1 MQEPGAVGTGT
12 GVGGGY
18 PGDGRGGRSIGLQ
31 GSVWVAPGI
40 LRLSLPTPYPV
51 GDVNVYAVLGAVPT
65 LVDVGP
71 ATGEAWEALTRGLAE
86 HGLEPRDFAQVVITH
101 THADHFTQLPR
112 FLAAAA
118 ERGGGGGRV
127 GRGRPLVAAHRWG
140 ARSFRGGDDP
150 QRVDFFRRFARMAGV
165 PEAEVEGMLRVLAGL
180 LALEPRL
187 AVDRWLDDGD
197 VIAMGD
203 DRWRVLH
210 TPGHAQSQICL
221 YRERDGVLISS
232 DHLLP
237 AISSNALAEPPPLD
251 EEGRPART
259 EPPRS
264 LVDYRASL
272 GRVRSLPAPLC
283 LPGHGEPFRDHR
295 GLVDERLAAM
305 DARAAQIADALEE
318 LGGTATLYDLA
329 VHLFGRGQPAHLM
342 LALSEVNGHVEWME
356 AEGRIQRRPGGHG
369 GEVALFAPV
378 GRG

>member
-1 MQEPGAVGTGT
+1 P
-12 GVGGGY
+12 
-18 PGDGRGGRSIGLQ
+18 P
-31 GSVWVAPGI
+31 
-40 LRLSLPTPYPV
+40 LPL
-51 GDVNVYAVLGAVPT
+51 GHVNVYAVLGAVPT

-71 ATGEAWEALTRGLAE
+71 ATGEAWEALTRGLAH
-86 HGLEPRDFAQVVITH
+86 HGLEPDDFAQVVITH

-112 FLAAAA
+112 FLAAA
-118 ERGGGGGRV
+118 GGGGGRA
-127 GRGRPLVAAHRWG
+127 GRSRPLLAAHRWG

-150 QRVDFFRRFARMAGV
+150 GRVDFFRRFALMAGV
-165 PEAEVEGMLRVLAGL
+165 PETELQGMLHVLAGL
-180 LALEPRL
+180 LALEPRV

-251 EEGRPART
+251 EKGRPARI

-264 LVDYRASL
+264 LLDYRASL
-272 GRVRSLPAPLC
+272 GRVRSLPASLC

-295 GLVDERLAAM
+295 SLVDERLAAM
-305 DARAAQIADALEE
+305 EVRAAQIADALAE
-318 LGGTATLYDLA
+318 LGGTATLYDVA
-329 VHLFGRGQPAHLM
+329 VHLFGRGEPGHLM

-356 AEGRIQRRPGGHG
+356 AEGRIRRRPGGRG
-369 GEVALFAPV
+369 GEVALFALA